1 MPDPTKQTVSATQIA
16 ALFNRSKWDTR
27 WTLYK
32 RFLGEGPPDFQD
44 ARMSWGTK
52 LQPLVLEQAG
62 EDLKLQVRHTD
73 FYETRGVI
81 GCTRDAAIV
90 CPDRGPGALETKCV
104 FDYAQWMRA
113 WGGGECVPVDYE
125 MQLQAQMYVGYGDQP
140 NSSFAWGVIAAWVCG
155 DMHYFERT
163 PDEGFQSVMS
173 VEAQSFLAQVAGK
186 IEAPDPMGDPLEL
199 PTIAATWGEVV
210 PKKEID
216 LSGFEDALPIAE
228 AARMFDHARSQVSF
242 WKKTQDHNKAKL
254 LAASEDAAKLI
265 LPQGVYVDVSK
276 GKQTRIKVSQYDTG
290 PGDLP
295 DTPVFG

>member
-1 MPDPTKQTVSATQIA
+1 MPDPTKQTVSATQVA

-52 LQPLVLEQAG
+52 MQPLVLEQAA
-62 EDLKLQVRHTD
+62 EDLKLSPFANEGYDR
-73 FYETRGVI
+73 RGVI
-81 GCTRDAAIV
+81 GCTRDADIS
-90 CPDRGPGALETKCV
+90 CPDRGWGALETKCV

-113 WGGGECVPVDYE
+113 WDGGNCVPVDYE
-125 MQLQAQMYVGYGDQP
+125 MQLQAQMYTGGDDGP
-140 NSSFAWGVIAAWVCG
+140 YKWGVIAAWVCG
-155 DMHYFERT
+155 DMHYFERK
-163 PDEGFQSVMS
+163 PDLEFEDAMKS
-173 VEAQSFLAQVAGK
+173 EATIFLEQVSGDQPP
-186 IEAPDPMGDPLEL
+186 PDPMGDPLEL

-210 PKKEID
+210 PKKELD

-290 PGDLP
+290 PGDVP
-295 DTPVFG
+295 DAPVFG